1 MSRVFDS
8 VQVHRTTDFIQRHT
22 RTLLFALLA
31 AAVIPFFLLTQY
43 AHPSADDFCYASLFG
58 REGFWNHIK
67 GEYLGWK
74 GRYTAIFFTAAYHK
88 AGGMLAT
95 YGWGLLLLLT
105 SFCLAIYVYVHSLI
119 EAAGPRIR
127 KLFFAAG
134 LAALYLG
141 TMPKVPAGLYWLDGA
156 LQYQLGGIFL
166 LLSFAALFDLYRT
179 GSSASAWLTCLC
191 VFLATG
197 TTELAM
203 ITLVAVVAILAFN
216 RIAIHGRHRLPWA
229 AVVVVT
235 ILSAALL
242 LLAPGNAVRAEHA
255 SPDAGQF
262 WYSFSHAWFHSGRVL
277 ASWAANPGL
286 WLATAVFLP
295 AALRLVYL
303 DGIRKDANWPRF
315 LIVLALVPA
324 VVWSCFFGLWWA
336 AATNPPGRA
345 LNMIYLLFLAGWF
358 AGVLELVGVIARHR
372 PLTFTEEV
380 FPVPLRL
387 AGLATTALFAGFLLL
402 QSHARTA
409 VGDLLYRAPEYDG
422 MMRDRYARIALRRES
437 PDDDG
442 RPTMSFAAVADPPR
456 VLMYTDIQAD
466 PGNWRNGCFARYF
479 GLQSVSRQ

>member
-22 RTLLFALLA
+22 HPLLFVLLA
-31 AAVIPFFLLTQY
+31 AVVIPFFLLTQY
-43 AHPSADDFCYASLFG
+43 AHPSADDFCYASLFR

-105 SFCLAIYVYVHSLI
+105 SFCLAIYFFVHSLI
-119 EAAGPRIR
+119 ETAAPRIR
-127 KLFFAAG
+127 TLFLAAG

-141 TMPKVPAGLYWLDGA
+141 TMPKVPAGLYWIDGA
-156 LQYQLGGIFL
+156 FQYQLGNIFL
-166 LLSFAALFDLYRT
+166 LLSFAALFNLHRT
-179 GSSASAWLTCLC
+179 GKSASAWLACFC
-191 VFLATG
+191 VFLAIG

-203 ITLVAVVAILAFN
+203 ITLVALVAILAFN
-216 RIAIHGRHRLPWA
+216 RIAIHGRHRLPWSA
-229 AVVVVT
+229 VAVVTV
-235 ILSAALL
+235 LSTALL

-277 ASWAANPGL
+277 ASWLANPGL

-303 DGIRKDANWPRF
+303 DGIRKDANWSRF
-315 LIVLALVPA
+315 LVILCLVPA
-324 VVWSCFFGLWWA
+324 LIWSYFFGLWWA

-345 LNMIYLLFLAGWF
+345 LNLIYLVFLVGWF
-358 AGVLELVGVIARHR
+358 AGALELVGAIALHR
-372 PLTFTEEV
+372 RLAYTEEV
-380 FPVPLRL
+380 FPAPLRL
-387 AGLATTALFAGFLLL
+387 ASLAITMLFAGFLIL
-402 QSHARTA
+402 QSHVRTA
-409 VGDLLYRAPEYDG
+409 LGDLLYRAPEYDR
-422 MMRDRYARIALRRES
+422 MMQDRYARIALQLES
-437 PDDDG
+437 PDNDG
-442 RPTMSFAAVADPPR
+442 RPTMSFAAVTDPPQ

-479 GLQSVSRQ
+479 GLKSVSRQ